1 MNNDDFRKNLDTV
14 HEKVETVLGAKGEE
28 YATDND
34 RLHNFK
40 VAAQV
45 QGITNKEA
53 LSGMMAKHTFS
64 VYDMIADGKDHSQE
78 KWDEK
83 ILDHINYLILLRA
96 LVVEEKAELAR
107 VKKIDV
113 NSLYP
118 QPVGSILV
126 PDETGEFIKIQ
137 KPIEHKTVIPDNG
150 EDVEKGIGGH
160 FNGN

>member
-45 QGITNKEA
+45 QGITIKEA
-53 LSGMMAKHTFS
+53 LSGMMAKHTVS
-64 VYDMIADGKDHSQE
+64 IYDMIADGRDHSQE

-96 LVVEEKAELAR
+96 ILVEEGLTEPALS
-107 VKKIDV
+107 KKV
-113 NSLYP
+113 EQVVQS
-118 QPVGSILV
+118 
-126 PDETGEFIKIQ
+126 
-137 KPIEHKTVIPDNG
+137 
-150 EDVEKGIGGH
+150 VEKDPERYLRDDLDSKGFSGFGPALGVE
-160 FNGN
+160 NA

>member
-1 MNNDDFRKNLDTV
+1 MNNEDFRNNLDTI
-14 HEKVETVLGAKGEE
+14 HEKIETVLGAKGEE

-45 QGITNKEA
+45 QGITVKEA
-53 LSGMMAKHTFS
+53 LSGMMAKHTVS

-96 LVVEEKAELAR
+96 IVVEEKAEASR

-113 NSLYP
+113 NSMYP
-118 QPVGSILV
+118 QGFK
-126 PDETGEFIKIQ
+126 DEFGE
-137 KPIEHKTVIPDNG
+137 TVNITPFG
-150 EDVEKGIGGH
+150 KEK
-160 FNGN
+160 

>member
-1 MNNDDFRKNLDTV
+1 MNNEDFRNNLDTI
-14 HEKVETVLGAKGEE
+14 HEKIETVLGAKGEE

-45 QGITNKEA
+45 QGITVKEA
-53 LSGMMAKHTFS
+53 LSGMMAKHTVS
-64 VYDMIADGKDHSQE
+64 VYDMIADGKDHSLD

-107 VKKIDV
+107 LMKIDV
-113 NSLYP
+113 NSMYP
-118 QPVGSILV
+118 QDIRGALDDTSI
-126 PDETGEFIKIQ
+126 PEAS
-137 KPIEHKTVIPDNG
+137 KTAIITALG
-150 EDVEKGIGGH
+150 KEK
-160 FNGN
+160 

>member
-1 MNNDDFRKNLDTV
+1 MNNEDFRNNLDTI
-14 HEKVETVLGAKGEE
+14 HEKIETVLGAKGEE

-40 VAAQV
+40 VAAGV
-45 QGITNKEA
+45 QGITVKEA
-53 LSGMMAKHTFS
+53 LSGMMAKHTVS

-96 LVVEEKAELAR
+96 IVVEEKAEASR

-113 NSLYP
+113 NSMYP
-118 QPVGSILV
+118 QGFK
-126 PDETGEFIKIQ
+126 DEFGE
-137 KPIEHKTVIPDNG
+137 TVNITPFG
-150 EDVEKGIGGH
+150 KEK
-160 FNGN
+160 

>member
-1 MNNDDFRKNLDTV
+1 MNNEAFRDNLDTI
-14 HEKVETVLGAKGEE
+14 HEKIETVLGAKGEE

-53 LSGMMAKHTFS
+53 LSGMMAKHTVS
-64 VYDMIADGKDHSQE
+64 IYDMIADGKYYSQE

-107 VKKIDV
+107 VRKIDV
-113 NSLYP
+113 NSMYP
-118 QPVGSILV
+118 QSVGDIL
-126 PDETGEFIKIQ
+126 DQYETGKFTKIQ

-150 EDVEKGIGGH
+150 EDVEKGIGGY

>member
-1 MNNDDFRKNLDTV
+1 MNNEDFRNNLDTI
-14 HEKVETVLGAKGEE
+14 HEKIETVLGAKGEE

-45 QGITNKEA
+45 QGITVKEA
-53 LSGMMAKHTFS
+53 LSGMMAKHTVS

-96 LVVEEKAELAR
+96 LVVEEKAELSR
-107 VKKIDV
+107 LMKIDV
-113 NSLYP
+113 NSMYP
-118 QPVGSILV
+118 QNIRGVLDDTSI
-126 PDETGEFIKIQ
+126 PEAS
-137 KPIEHKTVIPDNG
+137 KTAIFTALG
-150 EDVEKGIGGH
+150 KEK
-160 FNGN
+160 

>member
-1 MNNDDFRKNLDTV
+1 MNNEDFRNNLDTI
-14 HEKVETVLGAKGEE
+14 HEKIETVLGAKGEE

-40 VAAQV
+40 VAAGV
-45 QGITNKEA
+45 QGITVKEA
-53 LSGMMAKHTFS
+53 LSGMMAKHTVS

-107 VKKIDV
+107 LMKIDV
-113 NSLYP
+113 NSMYP
-118 QPVGSILV
+118 QNIRGALDDTSI
-126 PDETGEFIKIQ
+126 PEAS
-137 KPIEHKTVIPDNG
+137 KTAIITALG
-150 EDVEKGIGGH
+150 KEK
-160 FNGN
+160 